1 VNTFFARDVRALLE
15 AGFDI
20 EIFPI
25 YPLDASL
32 WRYVPDCLNEKILPR
47 NKVHHLSLNHVVYQ
61 KLVERKKYP
70 ALFQDIARVSASEKK
85 FGVEPLAKSM
95 YALGKGITW
104 ARQFPNNFDHV
115 LSYWGNYAA
124 TCAYL
129 YNRLIDQPVP
139 FSMFLHAGTDLYRT
153 QVFLDQ
159 KLLYADNIIVVCEFN
174 RNFIRELYPDL
185 FHSIAGKIHLHH
197 LGLDLAEFP
206 YQPGNRPRTKVLG
219 VGALEKYKGFDYLL
233 RAASELKKRGID
245 IEVEL
250 IGDGKEREALKALAG
265 KLDLSNRVSFRG
277 WLPPHEVKDTMKQST
292 LLVHP
297 SIGLGDAVPTVIKES
312 MALGAPVVASAI
324 AGIPELL
331 DGGRCGM
338 LVPPRNVEALASAIQ
353 GCLDNQAMRRKY
365 ADTAREY
372 AEEQFDTWRNGFR
385 LAEVLRSTKPRIE
398 GSRGKCS
405 HE

>member
-1 VNTFFARDVRALLE
+1 V
-15 AGFDI
+15 
-20 EIFPI
+20 
-25 YPLDASL
+25 
-32 WRYVPDCLNEKILPR
+32 
-47 NKVHHLSLNHVVYQ
+47 
-61 KLVERKKYP
+61 
-70 ALFQDIARVSASEKK
+70 
-85 FGVEPLAKSM
+85 
-95 YALGKGITW
+95 YALGKGMTW

-115 LSYWGNYAA
+115 LAYWGNYAA

-185 FHSIAGKIHLHH
+185 FHLIAGKIRVHH

-206 YQPGNRPRTKVLG
+206 YQPGNRPRTKILG

-233 RAASELKKRGID
+233 QATGELIKRGID

-250 IGDGKEREALKALAG
+250 VGDGKEREALKALAG

-277 WLPPHEVKDTMKQST
+277 WLPPHEVKDTMKQAT

-312 MALGAPVVASAI
+312 MALGTPVVASSI

-331 DGGRCGM
+331 DDGRCGV
-338 LVPPRNVEALASAIQ
+338 LVPPRNVEALAGAIQ
-353 GCLDNQAMRRKY
+353 GCLDNEAMRRKY
-365 ADTAREY
+365 ADTARQY
-372 AEEQFDTWRNGFR
+372 AEQKFDTWRNGLQ
-385 LAEVLRSTKPRIE
+385 LAEVIRSTKKRVE
-398 GSRGKCS
+398 GSTREYS
-405 HE
+405 HECSTLQVV